1 MRRHNSEESFC
12 ICEMGFSEAACL
24 HRTWEEKVCNGGR
37 MLARLADVEGGGGG
51 CSEEPGGSA
60 PPPTGPQSH
69 TIQESGEQRIRPV
82 GECV

>member
-1 MRRHNSEESFC
+1 MPLSMRRHNSEESFS

-37 MLARLADVEGGGGG
+37 MLASLAAVEGGGGG

-60 PPPTGPQSH
+60 PPHWTAILHNTG
-69 TIQESGEQRIRPV
+69 V
-82 GECV
+82 GGAEDQAHG